1 MICYITT
8 KTKFEQKPLA
18 YPIILLPINQ
28 IKKIRIY
35 YVFVGGSDGYLKQYD
50 YDGEMV
56 NDFGKIHKGLIVD
69 MDYIDDNLLVA
80 ESDGG
85 IKQYSIESQS
95 ELADWGNISE
105 YGINSIAVSGIDSLY
120 IVDCAGKVMLYSIS
134 LRQLIKELEYDEH
147 GFTEVLRANE
157 IYCFKTLKA
166 GNLQQYTNLDYVL
179 FKDYG
184 KCHNKTISAILIR
197 KNHLFTADREGCLKQ
212 WDWRTGNLLKDYGK
226 IHDKGIFSISSFEDW
241 LVTGDNTGTLKKFS
255 IAKREEGE
263 EFGKKYFDRGVR
275 SVVVFKEKVF
285 AISARGTM
293 RILDLETGEVL
304 KDLGTVSKAAAVML
318 LTHSS
323 KYY

>member
-1 MICYITT
+1 VICYIPT
-8 KTKFEQKPLA
+8 KTKFDQEPSA
-18 YPIILLPINQ
+18 YPIIFFPIHQ
-28 IKKIRIY
+28 IKKNRIY

-50 YDGEMV
+50 SDGEMV
-56 NDFGKIHKGLIVD
+56 NDFGKIHNGLIVD

-80 ESDGG
+80 ESDGS

-105 YGINSIAVSGIDSLY
+105 YGINSIAVSGMDSLY

-134 LRQLIKELEYDEH
+134 LRQLIKELEYNEH
-147 GFTEVLRANE
+147 GVTEVIRANE
-157 IYCFKTLKA
+157 KYSFKTLQA

-197 KNHLFTADREGCLKQ
+197 KNYLFTADGEGCLKQ
-212 WDWRTGNLLKDYGK
+212 WDWSTGNLVKDYGK
-226 IHDKGIFSISSFEDW
+226 IHDKGIFSISSFGDW

-285 AISARGTM
+285 AVSARGSM

-318 LTHSS
+318 LTHSP
-323 KYY
+323 KVF

>member
-1 MICYITT
+1 
-8 KTKFEQKPLA
+8 
-18 YPIILLPINQ
+18 
-28 IKKIRIY
+28 
-35 YVFVGGSDGYLKQYD
+35 VFVGGSDGYLKQYD
-50 YDGEMV
+50 SDGNMI
-56 NDFGKIHKGLIVD
+56 NDFGKIHDGLIVD
-69 MDYIDDNLLVA
+69 MDYINDNLIVA
-80 ESDGG
+80 ESDGS

-134 LRQLIKELEYDEH
+134 LRQLIKVLEYDEN
-147 GFTEVLRANE
+147 GAIEVLRANAK
-157 IYCFKTLKA
+157 YCFKTLNA
-166 GNLQQYTNLDYVL
+166 GNLQQYTISDYVL

-197 KNHLFTADREGCLKQ
+197 KNYLFTGDGEGCLKQ
-212 WDWRTGNLLKDYGK
+212 WDWSTGNLVKDYGK
-226 IHDKGIFSISSFEDW
+226 IHEKGIFCVSSFGDW

-255 IAKREEGE
+255 IGKTEEGE
-263 EFGKKYFDRGVR
+263 DFGKKYFDRGVR